1 MTALRIL
8 VTNDDG
14 IAAPGLRH
22 LAQAVLEAG
31 HHVTVAAPSEE
42 ASGSSA
48 AMSAVERDG
57 RVVAENR
64 DLGLDGVKAYAVGGT
79 PAFIARLGIQ
89 EAFGPRP
96 DVIFSGVNRGANIGR
111 AVLHSGTVGAALTGA
126 SAGLRGVAASLDV
139 LTAAV
144 AAVGS
149 GGAALGA
156 IDRADDERRQWSTPA
171 HIAVDLLP
179 ALMAAPAGIVFN
191 INAPDVVYA
200 ELKGVREARLARFGQ
215 VEIVVA
221 ERAMGYVRTSVV
233 EEGRKP
239 EPGTDLAVLADGFAS
254 VTVIRSVSE
263 VAGVTLHGVVTAE
276 R

>member
-1 MTALRIL
+1 MNKLRVL

-14 IAAPGLRH
+14 IGAPGLRR
-22 LAQAVLEAG
+22 LAQAAVEAG
-31 HHVTVAAPSEE
+31 YHVTVAAPAEE

-48 AMSAVERDG
+48 AMSAVEVAG
-57 RVVAENR
+57 RVVAEHR
-64 DLGLDGVKAYAVGGT
+64 DLGLGGVKAYAVGGT
-79 PAFIARLGIQ
+79 PAFIVRLGIQ

-111 AVLHSGTVGAALTGA
+111 AVLHSGTVGAALTAA

-149 GGAALGA
+149 GGAALQA
-156 IDRADDERRQWSTPA
+156 IDRADDENRHWSTPA
-171 HIAVDLLP
+171 RIAVDLVP
-179 ALMAAPAGIVFN
+179 ALMAAPSGIVFN
-191 INAPDVVYA
+191 INTPDVVHA

-221 ERAMGYVRTSVV
+221 ERGVGYLRTSVV
-233 EEGRKP
+233 EEGHPP
-239 EPGTDLAVLADGFAS
+239 EPGTDLAALADGFAS

-263 VAGVTLHGVVTAE
+263 VTGMTLHGVVTAE
-276 R
+276 C